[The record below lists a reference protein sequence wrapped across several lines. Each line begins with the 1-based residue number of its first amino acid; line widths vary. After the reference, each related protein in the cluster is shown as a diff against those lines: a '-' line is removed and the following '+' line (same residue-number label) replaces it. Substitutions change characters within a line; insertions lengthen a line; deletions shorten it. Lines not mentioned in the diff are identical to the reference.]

1 MYSHARSLHD
11 LDRPHNGSGAIA
23 TLPQP
28 NNVIPLPQVAARMAT
43 KSLANLD
50 GHEPESGGFAATA
63 AHLRLLGA
71 FQLSVAGRPVPI
83 GLSAQRL
90 LALLA
95 LHEEG
100 VARLTAAGQLW
111 PATTDA
117 RAQANL
123 RTALYRLGTCR
134 PLVVEVTKKDL
145 RLAPTV
151 SVDARQING
160 LAAQLLARDASLSP
174 RQLTWTMSCDLYH
187 DLLPDWD
194 EEWLRPEQQRFRH
207 VRLHCLEALGSQ
219 LAANG
224 RYGAAVDAALAA
236 VQADPFRETAHELLI
251 RVHLAEGNRND
262 AVRHYLGFRRRLR
275 DELGLEPSARLGHL
289 LQSA

>member
-1 MYSHARSLHD
+1 MYSHARSFHD
-11 LDRPHNGSGAIA
+11 FDRPHNGSGGAA
-23 TLPQP
+23 TLPRP
-28 NNVIPLPQVAARMAT
+28 DKVIPLPQVAARMAANAP
-43 KSLANLD
+43 ANLD
-50 GHEPESGGFAATA
+50 GHDPEQGGFAAKA
-63 AHLRLLGA
+63 ANLRLLGA
-71 FQLSVAGRPVPI
+71 FQLSVAGHPVPV

-100 VARLTAAGQLW
+100 LARITAAGLLW
-111 PATTDA
+111 PSTTDA

-123 RTALYRLGTCR
+123 RTALYRLGSSR
-134 PLVVEVTKKDL
+134 AVVVEVTKKDL

-151 SVDARQING
+151 GVDARQINR
-160 LAAQLLARDASLSP
+160 LASQLLARDSSLSP

-194 EEWLRPEQQRFRH
+194 EDWLRPEQQRFRH

-262 AVRHYLGFRRRLR
+262 AVRHYLGFRRKLR
-275 DELGLEPSARLGHL
+275 DELGLEPSERLGHL
-289 LQSA
+289 LRSA